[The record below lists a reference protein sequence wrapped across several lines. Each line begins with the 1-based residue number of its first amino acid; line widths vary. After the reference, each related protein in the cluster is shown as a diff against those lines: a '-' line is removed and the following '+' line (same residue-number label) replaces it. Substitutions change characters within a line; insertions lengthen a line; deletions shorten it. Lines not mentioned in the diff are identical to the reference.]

1 MQERKPIRKP
11 IPKSILELER
21 NLEKIA
27 TITEWALLMGYN
39 RSYFSR
45 TFREHFKK
53 SPKEILK
60 KVRMK
65 YIMKEIKQDPY
76 AIGYK
81 IAVNVGLADEKALY
95 KFLMTHYSIS
105 INELREYIYFE
116 STNGRS

>member
-1 MQERKPIRKP
+1 MKERKPIRKP
-11 IPKSILELER
+11 IPESVLELEE
-21 NLEKIA
+21 NLEDIA

-45 TFREHFKK
+45 AFCQHFKK
-53 SPKEILK
+53 SPKDVLK
-60 KVRMK
+60 KIRMK
-65 YIMKEIKQDPY
+65 YIMKEIRQDPD

-81 IAVNVGLADEKALY
+81 IAVNVGLIDEKALY

-116 STNGRS
+116 DTNGQ